1 MAEKANAQKKR
12 NRVVEFILTEHKFE
26 NYLLLFL
33 GIFAIELGTILLT
46 NFLTIN
52 QGAWLL
58 GTPIAKKIFSWLLV
72 GLGSISIVLVA
83 AGFYRPS
90 FDEIKNIK
98 GLKKQEFFWNVVK
111 VISFSVIVALFLSL
125 TSFGIDRLFSLF
137 TK

>member
-72 GLGSISIVLVA
+72 GLGSISIILVA